1 MPAADVTIC
10 IPTWQAEPFIERT
23 LLCARA
29 QTHKNVRILVSVDQ
43 STDGTETICRS
54 QAKED
59 SRLDIRVQKERLGW
73 SENANY
79 LLDQVGTEFCF
90 LYFHDDIIEPVYTE
104 RLRQALLDDPDAASA
119 HCDLEF
125 FGNMQVTARG
135 RDYAGTAT
143 ERLIKF
149 LVEPVQGLLL
159 RSLFRSEL
167 VSKGVRFPI
176 IAGDSFWRCYPFL
189 MNLIAAGAARR
200 VPQPLYRRWTR
211 DGSLTTTWGPQNN
224 ELLVDGQRQ
233 SAKLQL
239 DTVRSM
245 NLPKADEE
253 LIAFCLYVASTIL
266 TRHHELRLKTDDL
279 TKPEDIFEDFGTVR
293 LPKNIP
299 PVEDGLFDEVLRA
312 YGKLLSLEAK
322 HHLQRGDSRAALAA
336 FAAALSLN
344 PASPGINAAIGKI
357 FADGGHH
364 LTAAAIRQR
373 TRMLREKA
381 VEDPRPSP
389 TSSGDNGD

>member
-1 MPAADVTIC
+1 
-10 IPTWQAEPFIERT
+10 
-23 LLCARA
+23 
-29 QTHKNVRILVSVDQ
+29 
-43 STDGTETICRS
+43 
-54 QAKED
+54 
-59 SRLDIRVQKERLGW
+59 
-73 SENANY
+73 
-79 LLDQVGTEFCF
+79 
-90 LYFHDDIIEPVYTE
+90 
-104 RLRQALLDDPDAASA
+104 
-119 HCDLEF
+119 
-125 FGNMQVTARG
+125 
-135 RDYAGTAT
+135 
-143 ERLIKF
+143 
-149 LVEPVQGLLL
+149 
-159 RSLFRSEL
+159 
-167 VSKGVRFPI
+167 
-176 IAGDSFWRCYPFL
+176 
-189 MNLIAAGAARR
+189 
-200 VPQPLYRRWTR
+200 
-211 DGSLTTTWGPQNN
+211 
-224 ELLVDGQRQ
+224 
-233 SAKLQL
+233 
-239 DTVRSM
+239 
-245 NLPKADEE
+245 
-253 LIAFCLYVASTIL
+253 L